1 VRRPPALILAAG
13 RATRMQPYSREMP
26 KSLFELAP
34 GLAIMD
40 LAIRWLREEG
50 IQRVVIVTR
59 PSLVPALRKRYG
71 DSVEIVAT
79 DVEEGFGNLYSLRAG
94 MRALDSEEFLLLMS
108 DHIFEPDILRRLL
121 RRGGGAAFTLCL
133 DRNPPWDKI
142 EEGLKVVVRD
152 GRVEQVGKRAPPY
165 YGVDTGLFYCSRGA
179 RRIVEETIAEV
190 GPRATVA
197 DALRAAIAK
206 GEVDYVDVTG
216 LLWMDVDTPE
226 ELEEAR
232 RLLPRLL
239 RRSLLKPGD
248 GPVSRYMNR
257 PISTRISVWLFL
269 RGISISPNL
278 ISAVSFLTCVGGAAL
293 VTLGRALVGGAL
305 IQLSSILDGVDGE
318 VARLFQRATRF
329 GKVLDALLDRYA
341 DLAVVAAF
349 GLVMWPL
356 DRLGLLSVAAAAG
369 NVFIVSYVSHLAGW
383 GGDPRVVEM
392 RAWSPAGRDVRLL
405 VATLAAMAG
414 RPDLFLIYMAT
425 IPLAFSAALFWA
437 VLAGPR
443 PAGRPA
449 LQRTERREPIPRVE
463 ARPVSRRRRLRRA
476 ERALGTLLSS
486 SIKLALALFIIRVV
500 ERLMSGFSPI
510 PMGPFQLVP
519 ADLLS
524 FVELVAV
531 VYFGYRIL
539 MALKYLVDLTSGWL
553 VRKLGAVTEA
563 AVNRALV
570 DLLYL
575 SFLAVLMW
583 IAPSRVSSL
592 PGLGE
597 VAERVVLLALLVFFV
612 LIVYDLM
619 KLFYRS
625 FRGAYE
631 RMVSRLAER
640 LRAVEESRS
649 RPKAAQ

>member
-1 VRRPPALILAAG
+1 
-13 RATRMQPYSREMP
+13 MKPYSREMP

-40 LAIRWLREEG
+40 LTLRWLREEG
-50 IQRVVIVTR
+50 IERIVIVTR
-59 PSLVPALRKRYG
+59 PSLVEAFRDRYG
-71 DSVEIVAT
+71 ASVELVTT
-79 DVEEGFGNLYSLRAG
+79 DAEEGFGNLYSLRAG
-94 MRALDSEEFLLLMS
+94 MEALDSEEFLLLMS

-142 EEGLKVVVRD
+142 EEGLKVVVRE
-152 GRVEQVGKRAPPY
+152 GRVEQVGKKAPPY
-165 YGVDTGLFYCSRGA
+165 YGVDTGLFYCSVGA
-179 RRIVEETIAEV
+179 RRIVEETIAEI
-190 GPRATVA
+190 GPKATVA
-197 DALRAAIAK
+197 DALRRAIRK

-232 RLLPRLL
+232 KLLPRLL

-257 PISTRISVWLFL
+257 PLSTRISVWLFL

-278 ISAVSFLTCVGGAAL
+278 ISAISFLTCVGGAVLIA
-293 VTLGRALVGGAL
+293 LGRAVIGGIL

-318 VARLFQRATRF
+318 VARLFQRASRF
-329 GKVLDALLDRYA
+329 GKVFDAFLDRYA
-341 DLAVVAAF
+341 DLALVAAS

-356 DRLGLLSVAAAAG
+356 DRFGLLTVAAAAG
-369 NVFIVSYVSHLAGW
+369 NVFITSYVSHLAGW
-383 GGDPRVVEM
+383 GEDPRVVEM

-405 VATLAAMAG
+405 VAALAAIAG
-414 RPDLFLIYMAT
+414 RLDLFLIYMAA
-425 IPLAFSAALFWA
+425 IPLAFSAAMIWT
-437 VLAGPR
+437 VLTR
-443 PAGRPA
+443 PEPGKRAPFERP
-449 LQRTERREPIPRVE
+449 ERREPIPKVE

-486 SIKLALALFIIRVV
+486 AIKLTLALFIIRVV
-500 ERLMSGFSPI
+500 ERLLAGFGPI
-510 PMGPFQLVP
+510 VIGPFQIVP
-519 ADLLS
+519 ADFLA
-524 FVELVAV
+524 FAELVAV

-539 MALKYLVDLTSGWL
+539 MALKYLIDLTSGWL
-553 VRKLGAVTEA
+553 VRKLGAVTEV

-583 IAPSRVSSL
+583 IAPPRVSSL

-597 VAERVVLLALLVFFV
+597 LAERIVLLVLLVFFV

-631 RMVSRLAER
+631 RMVARLAEK
-640 LRAVEESRS
+640 LRAAEESRS
-649 RPKAAQ
+649 RAEASQ

>member
-1 VRRPPALILAAG
+1 MRRPPALILAAG
-13 RATRMQPYSREMP
+13 RATRMEPYSREMP

-40 LAIRWLREEG
+40 LTLRWLREEG

-59 PSLVPALRKRYG
+59 PSLVEAFRERYG

-79 DVEEGFGNLYSLRAG
+79 DAEEGFGNLYSLRAG
-94 MRALDSEEFLLLMS
+94 MEALDSEEFLLLMS
-108 DHIFEPDILRRLL
+108 DHVFEPDILRRLL
-121 RRGGGAAFTLCL
+121 RKGGGAAFTLCL

-165 YGVDTGLFYCSRGA
+165 YGVDTGLFYCAAGA
-179 RRIVEETIAEV
+179 KRIVEETIAEI
-190 GPRATVA
+190 GPKATVA
-197 DALRAAIAK
+197 DALRRAIRE

-226 ELEEAR
+226 ELGEAR
-232 RLLPRLL
+232 RILPRLL

-269 RGISISPNL
+269 RGISVSPNL

-293 VTLGRALVGGAL
+293 LALGGGVLGGVLV
-305 IQLSSILDGVDGE
+305 QLSSILDGVDGE
-318 VARLFQRATRF
+318 VARLFQRASGF
-329 GKVLDALLDRYA
+329 GKVFDALLDRYA
-341 DLAVVAAF
+341 DLAVVAAS
-349 GLVMWPL
+349 GLAMWPL
-356 DRLGLLSVAAAAG
+356 DSIGLLTLAAAAG
-369 NVFIVSYVSHLAGW
+369 NVFVTSYVSHLAGW
-383 GGDPRVVEM
+383 GEDPRVVEM

-405 VATLAAMAG
+405 VAAMAAIAG
-414 RPDLFLIYMAT
+414 RLDLFLIYMAT
-425 IPLAFSAALFWA
+425 VPAAFSAALVWL
-437 VLAGPR
+437 VLAGPG
-443 PAGRPA
+443 PGRPA
-449 LQRTERREPIPRVE
+449 FERPERREPVPRVE
-463 ARPVSRRRRLRRA
+463 ARRVGRRRRLRRA

-486 SIKLALALFIIRVV
+486 AIKLTLALFIIRVV
-500 ERLMSGFSPI
+500 ERLIVGFGPVLV
-510 PMGPFQLVP
+510 GPFQIVP
-519 ADLLS
+519 ADLLA
-524 FVELVAV
+524 FAELVAV

-575 SFLAVLMW
+575 SFLTVLMW
-583 IAPSRVSSL
+583 IAPPRVSSL

-597 VAERVVLLALLVFFV
+597 LAERIVLLVLLVFFV

-631 RMVSRLAER
+631 RMVARLAEK

-649 RPKAAQ
+649 KAEAAQ

>member
-1 VRRPPALILAAG
+1 
-13 RATRMQPYSREMP
+13 MQPYSREMP

-40 LAIRWLREEG
+40 LTIRWLREEG
-50 IQRVVIVTR
+50 VQRVVIVTR
-59 PSLVPALRKRYG
+59 PSLVPALRERYD

-197 DALRAAIAK
+197 DALRAAIAR

-232 RLLPRLL
+232 RLLPSLL

-293 VTLGRALVGGAL
+293 VALGRALIGGAL

-318 VARLFQRATRF
+318 VARLFQRASRF
-329 GKVLDALLDRYA
+329 GKVFDALLDRYA

-349 GLVMWPL
+349 GLAMWPL
-356 DRLGLLSVAAAAG
+356 DRLGFLSVAAAAG

-383 GGDPRVVEM
+383 GDDPRVAEM

-405 VATLAAMAG
+405 VAALAAMAG

-437 VLAGPR
+437 VLVGPR

-449 LQRTERREPIPRVE
+449 LQRPERREPIPRVE

-597 VAERVVLLALLVFFV
+597 VAERVVLLVLLVFFV

-631 RMVSRLAER
+631 RMVARLAER

-649 RPKAAQ
+649 RPEAAQ